1 MNSNETISEKIQM
14 LTPTSQKEVL
24 DFIEALLEKSAKSNQ
39 EERASAWDD
48 WTKSHSENSVIV
60 NDRREAIYEDE

>member
-1 MNSNETISEKIQM
+1 MNSTETISEKIQM